1 MRQPARS
8 GPPWGSS
15 AGLTLLE
22 VVIAV
27 AILAVGALGAA
38 ALQASGLRATR
49 AAQDVQRLN
58 TVARSQI
65 DVWRGASLTATT
77 LASIDCS
84 TSDIACVVEI
94 RPCALA
100 GASLACDLGTVALP
114 VAHAVNVTVSSSERR
129 VALDTVVMR

>member
-1 MRQPARS
+1 MRQSTAPGTRMFS
-8 GPPWGSS
+8 DV
-15 AGLTLLE
+15 GLTLLE

-38 ALQASGLRATR
+38 ALQATGLKATR

-58 TVARSQI
+58 TVARSTI
-65 DVWRGASLTATT
+65 DVWRGADLTTT
-77 LASIDCS
+77 VLASFDCS
-84 TSDIACVVEI
+84 TDDVTCVVEI

-100 GASLACDLGTVALP
+100 GAALACDLGTVTQP
-114 VAHAVNVTVSSSERR
+114 VAHAVSVLASSPERQ